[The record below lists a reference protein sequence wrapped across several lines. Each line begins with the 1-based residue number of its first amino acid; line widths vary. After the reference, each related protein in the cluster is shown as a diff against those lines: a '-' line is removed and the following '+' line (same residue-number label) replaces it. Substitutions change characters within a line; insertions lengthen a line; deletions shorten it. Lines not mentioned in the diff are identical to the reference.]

1 MTNCHYADVKDN
13 TSVFWIDNCYVYVLF
28 RYKLNKK
35 MKNEKQNKKTQK
47 QQQYKAI

>member
-1 MTNCHYADVKDN
+1 
-13 TSVFWIDNCYVYVLF
+13 
-28 RYKLNKK
+28 

>member
-1 MTNCHYADVKDN
+1 MTNCHYADVKDD

-35 MKNEKQNKKTQK
+35 NENWKNTQK